1 MIFKKSL
8 ALSFSLIIVLMM
20 SVFVYAAGTSTIPA
34 DSRKD
39 TSQNNSVNDST
50 NNWQVGNGMKKGI
63 EKASDRAQEER
74 KCDIMDKR
82 EDRIKCRLRL
92 ARLYKD
98 ENEEIN
104 YENRVPEACRS
115 LKNPVACISLY
126 KKAQKDN
133 CFKIENSRKKDF
145 CLKKSAEILKGEL
158 KDLSKEE
165 RVNKSRSYLVL
176 LLYDL
181 QDRIEKANNNGAISD
196 DDASAIINLIVE
208 IKEDLLEG
216 KKKAEILPKLR
227 ELRDK
232 IKAVRNKEKPSL
244 NGTGGGVWKK
254 EL

>member
-1 MIFKKSL
+1 MVSKKKL
-8 ALSFSLIIVLMM
+8 ALSFLLVMVLMV

-34 DSRKD
+34 DSREDASKN
-39 TSQNNSVNDST
+39 SSVNNSTYNETD
-50 NNWQVGNGMKKGI
+50 NGLAERVIEKGI

-92 ARLYKD
+92 ARLFKYKD
-98 ENEEIN
+98 EEIN

-126 KKAQKDN
+126 KRAQKDN

-165 RVNKSRSYLVL
+165 RVNKSRNYLIL

-181 QDRIEKANNNGAISD
+181 QDKIEKANNDGTISD
-196 DDASAIINLIVE
+196 EDASAIINLIVE
-208 IKEDLLEG
+208 IKENLLEG

-227 ELRDK
+227 ELRD
-232 IKAVRNKEKPSL
+232 
-244 NGTGGGVWKK
+244 
-254 EL
+254 